1 MQELQDLALA
11 SAEFDLSQDKL
22 RCSMPGCRKQCYI
35 LGKDGRLCKMHFRLY
50 LKLGGIIEGGQ

>member
-11 SAEFDLSQDKL
+11 SAEFDLSQGKL
-22 RCSMPGCRKQCYI
+22 RCSILGYRKRWHI